1 MRRASVCSS
10 VPSDR
15 LVLRVC
21 CCGPGGLQISIDG
34 CTYGG
39 RHPAAT
45 ALQHGN
51 ACSATL
57 SADVGGW
64 SDFVTWT
71 CVKIHDLLTAD
82 FKRFQSFFYTGHT
95 IAGVLTCGSC
105 HLQSSA
111 RPHPHRAW
119 SSQAPQTA
127 QITLFSSSFQY
138 VLMCCFICVS
148 AFGWLLYCTYGLGPL
163 SNGCTTNFWHGMKKI
178 QIWPASL
185 PNNAA

>member
-1 MRRASVCSS
+1 MHASRVRPS

-15 LVLRVC
+15 LVSVLRVC

-39 RHPAAT
+39 GRSTAT

-57 SADVGGW
+57 SADVGGC

-71 CVKIHDLLTAD
+71 SVKIHDLLIAD

-95 IAGVLTCGSC
+95 PAGVLTCGSC
-105 HLQSSA
+105 HLERSA
-111 RPHPHRAW
+111 RPHPHR
-119 SSQAPQTA
+119 
-127 QITLFSSSFQY
+127 
-138 VLMCCFICVS
+138 
-148 AFGWLLYCTYGLGPL
+148 G
-163 SNGCTTNFWHGMKKI
+163 
-178 QIWPASL
+178 
-185 PNNAA
+185 